1 MEWDRGTMISLGLVL
16 MIGEVMGVNS
26 DKPQQR
32 TSCKK
37 ENAHFW
43 FLTVPKNQCH
53 NASAAVPIALPRCF
67 SRILT
72 LNWGKSKCGMRPCR
86 RCLLQELANPF
97 VVHDLNFNHFS
108 ILRAILSFLRL
119 LATCLIY
126 FSLFFAMCFNCL
138 NTLNSFW
145 LRSLRSQAF
154 RRWTRCF
161 HCLSNPTTSW
171 RTAAARTRQR
181 QVTPMWRILSLI
193 RVCRTEGCAA
203 CCGSILSGSCSM
215 ALVKMDFLPSM
226 LLWNEIEESHN
237 YTLQLQC
244 FCRICSCPSLKSW
257 MMNCTRLFS
266 STAPRL

>member
-1 MEWDRGTMISLGLVL
+1 
-16 MIGEVMGVNS
+16 
-26 DKPQQR
+26 
-32 TSCKK
+32 
-37 ENAHFW
+37 
-43 FLTVPKNQCH
+43 
-53 NASAAVPIALPRCF
+53 
-67 SRILT
+67 
-72 LNWGKSKCGMRPCR
+72 
-86 RCLLQELANPF
+86 
-97 VVHDLNFNHFS
+97 
-108 ILRAILSFLRL
+108 
-119 LATCLIY
+119 
-126 FSLFFAMCFNCL
+126 MCFNCL

-244 FCRICSCPSLKSW
+244 FLQD
-257 MMNCTRLFS
+257 LFLS
-266 STAPRL
+266 FVEKLDDELYKALQFNSASALAPRCFWRRQAVGVICIACNPQSHMVLKVVLDSRSFRILAFQIHSPLT